1 MADELAQPNPRAD
14 HIIAP
19 AWHTLLLV
27 VAVLAVSILGLRMR
41 SHSAALANHHVR
53 EYLET
58 LVWEW
63 ALAAGVLWGLSL
75 RRTPLRTLLGSW
87 PTGGKAWLQ
96 DTKFA
101 LAFWAVSALLL
112 SLSGMLLKLAHL
124 QLPQGT
130 IAALAPANLGELLLF
145 LALSLSAG
153 FCEELLFR
161 GYFEQQFLR
170 MAHGRIWLGI
180 AASAL
185 LFGCAHLYEG
195 AAGVI
200 LITIFGVMLSFLAHN
215 RGSLR
220 PGMIAHAW
228 HDALSGL
235 VLFLL
240 QHSRALS

>member
-1 MADELAQPNPRAD
+1 MADELAQPDTRRDNP
-14 HIIAP
+14 IAP
-19 AWHTLLLV
+19 VWHTLLLAV
-27 VAVLAVSILGLRMR
+27 GVLAVSILGLRMR
-41 SHSAALANHHVR
+41 AHSATLATRHLR
-53 EYLET
+53 EYLLT
-58 LVWEW
+58 LAWEW
-63 ALAAGVLWGLSL
+63 SLALAVLWGLSL
-75 RRTPLRTLLGSW
+75 RRIRLRTLLGPW
-87 PTGGKAWLQ
+87 PTGGKAWLE

-101 LAFWAVSALLL
+101 LAFWAASALLL
-112 SLSGMLLKLAHL
+112 SLAGMLLKLAHFD
-124 QLPQGT
+124 LPQGT

-161 GYFEQQFLR
+161 GYFQQQFARL
-170 MAHGRIWLGI
+170 AHGRLRVGI

-200 LITIFGVMLSFLAHN
+200 LITIFGVMFSLLARN

-240 QHSRALS
+240 QHSHALS